1 MLLAAHVLP
10 AVWQLDGWKEER
22 VTGRVFGLVAALWIG
37 GAGTALAQV
46 RVATGRVADA
56 LTGAPVASGQVLV
69 RGTQT
74 TAPLREDGTFSIS
87 VSLSDV
93 TLLIRSV
100 GYKSTEVRIPAGQ
113 PSPTVSVQLQK
124 DVLQLEEVVV
134 TGQATRVE
142 RRNLANA
149 VATVDAEDV
158 AKVTMAS
165 IEHGL
170 QGKIAGA
177 DIQTNSGAPGG
188 GAQFRLRGVT
198 SINAQSEP
206 LYVVDGVIISNVA
219 IPSNQ
224 NAVTAA
230 SGGSNPALTQDAQ
243 VNRATDINPNDIE
256 SIEVLKGA
264 SASAIYGS
272 KASNGV
278 IVITTRRGRLG
289 APRFELSQRFGFS
302 ELSNKIGSRQF
313 ETLAEAT
320 DAFGPAAANFYTQGV
335 SFDHEELLA
344 HRRDL
349 SHETALSLA
358 GGSELTRYF
367 ASVLWKDDKGIIDNT
382 GFQKQALRV
391 NLDQTISDRFNVSF
405 GTNVIHTL
413 ARRGLTNND
422 NAGVSFFMVF
432 PFTPSFVDLGRNPDG
447 TFKQNPFVESNP
459 LQTAALMLNDED
471 VWRFVGTARASWDA
485 VRADAHRLQLIGN
498 GGVDYFAQENELLF
512 PPELQFEPADGQPGS
527 SLLSNSDNLN
537 YNFNANAVYT
547 YAPPAGG
554 ITATTSIGLNLETRD
569 LGIARIVARNLLPGQ
584 GNIDAGTNVQVRE
597 RRERVEDFGIFAQEE
612 LLMLDERL
620 FLTVGGRAD
629 QSSANSDTE
638 TLSWYPKASAS
649 YRFLFGGGVIDELK
663 ARVAYGESGNQPLFG
678 QKFTPLTGTNNIEG
692 LPTLVTEGTVGSADL
707 KPERQREIEGG
718 LDATLFGSRATL
730 ELTWYQK
737 NISNLLLERALAP
750 SSGFDTEIFN
760 GGKLRT
766 SGVEAALT
774 AAPVQSA
781 DASWIVRGTF
791 SKTSSRIK
799 ELPVPAF
806 TTGGFGVSLGAF
818 RIEQDSSAT
827 QIVGNDTL
835 PGGALVEKK
844 LGDATPDFKMS
855 WSSDFSWKSVN
866 LYFLWDWQKGS
877 DIINLTKLLYDFGA
891 NTADYDDI
899 VGQDGAGNDILKGDQ
914 RLTGWLDG
922 VTGNYI
928 EDGSYLKMREITLSV
943 NLPQSFITGFW
954 RGARSA
960 RLSVSGRN
968 LINIFDYTGHDPE
981 VSNFGSQNIARNID
995 VAPFPPSR
1003 SFWFSV
1009 SLGF

>member
-1 MLLAAHVLP
+1 MTRRVLA
-10 AVWQLDGWKEER
+10 
-22 VTGRVFGLVAALWIG
+22 LVGALWIG
-37 GAGTALAQV
+37 VGTSAAFAQV
-46 RVATGRVADA
+46 RVVSGRVTDA
-56 LTGAPVASGQVLV
+56 VTGAPVASGQVIV

-74 TAPLREDGTFSIS
+74 SAPLREDGTFSIGIQ
-87 VSLSDV
+87 LSDV
-93 TLLIRSV
+93 TILVRSV
-100 GYKSTEVRIPAGQ
+100 GYKSAEVRIPAGQ
-113 PSPTVSVQLQK
+113 PSPTVSLALQK
-124 DVLQLEEVVV
+124 DVLQLEEIVV

-142 RRNLANA
+142 RRNLAHA
-149 VATVDAEDV
+149 VATVDAEDIS
-158 AKVTMAS
+158 KVTMAS

-198 SINAQSEP
+198 SINGQSEP

-224 NAVTAA
+224 NAVTIAA
-230 SGGSNPALTQDAQ
+230 GGSNPSLTQDAQ
-243 VNRATDINPNDIE
+243 VNRAADLNPNDVE

-289 APRFELSQRFGFS
+289 APRVELSQRFGYS
-302 ELSNKIGSRQF
+302 DLSNKIGARQF

-320 DAFGPAAANFYTQGV
+320 AAWGPAAATYYTQGV
-335 SFDHEELLA
+335 SYDHEEQLA
-344 HRRDL
+344 SRNDL
-349 SHETALSLA
+349 SYETALSVA
-358 GGSELTRYF
+358 GGSEATRYF
-367 ASVLWKDDKGIIDNT
+367 ASGLWKNDAGIIDNT

-391 NLDQTISDRFNVSF
+391 NLDQTISSRFNVSF
-405 GTNVIHTL
+405 GTSVMHTL
-413 ARRGLTNND
+413 AQRGLTNND
-422 NAGVSFFMVF
+422 NSGTSFFMVL

-447 TFKQNPFVESNP
+447 TFKLNPFIESNP
-459 LQTAALMLNDED
+459 LQTAALMTNDED
-471 VWRFVGTARASWDA
+471 VWRFVGTARASWEM
-485 VRADAHRLQLIGN
+485 VRTDAHRIQLIGN

-512 PPELQFEPADGQPGS
+512 PTELQFEPADGQPGS
-527 SLLSNSDNLN
+527 SLLSNSDNVN
-537 YNFNANAVYT
+537 YNVNANAVYT
-547 YAPPAGG
+547 YSPPSGG
-554 ITATTSIGLNLETRD
+554 ITATTSMGLNLETRD
-569 LGIARIVARNLLPGQ
+569 LETARIVTRNLIPGQ

-597 RRERVEDFGIFAQEE
+597 RRERVEDFGLFAQEE
-612 LLMLDERL
+612 VLMMNERL
-620 FLTVGGRAD
+620 FLTVGARAD

-638 TLSWYPKASAS
+638 KLSWYPKASAS
-649 YRFLFGGGVIDELK
+649 YRFLFGGGMLDELK
-663 ARVAYGESGNQPLFG
+663 ARVAYGASGNQPLFG
-678 QKFTPLTGTNNIEG
+678 QKFTPLAGNLNIQG
-692 LPTLVTEGTVGSADL
+692 LPALVVEGTVGSTNL
-707 KPERQREIEGG
+707 KPERQREIETG

-730 ELTWYQK
+730 ELTWYRK
-737 NISNLLLERALAP
+737 DISDLLLERALAP

-766 SGVEAALT
+766 SGIEAALT

-781 DASWIVRGTF
+781 DASWIVRTTF

-799 ELPVPAF
+799 ELPADVPSF
-806 TTGGFGVSLGAF
+806 LTGGFGVSLGAF
-818 RIEQDSSAT
+818 RIQEDSSAT

-835 PGGALVEKK
+835 PGGALIEKK

-891 NTADYDDI
+891 NTADYDEDDG
-899 VGQDGAGNDILKGDQ
+899 GQLKGDK
-914 RLTGWLDG
+914 RLGGWLAG
-922 VTGNYI
+922 VTANYI
-928 EDGSYLKMREITLSV
+928 EDGSYLKMREVTLSV
-943 NLPQSFITGFW
+943 NLPQSFLAGFW

-960 RLSVSGRN
+960 RLSFSGRN

-981 VSNFGSQNIARNID
+981 VSNFGNQNIARNID

>member
-1 MLLAAHVLP
+1 MTRRVLALVGALWI
-10 AVWQLDGWKEER
+10 AVGTSAAFAQVR
-22 VTGRVFGLVAALWIG
+22 VVTGRV
-37 GAGTALAQV
+37 T
-46 RVATGRVADA
+46 DA
-56 LTGAPVASGQVLV
+56 VTRAPVASGQVTV
-69 RGTQT
+69 RGTT
-74 TAPLREDGTFSIS
+74 TSAPLREDGTFSIG
-87 VSLSDV
+87 VQLSDV
-93 TLLIRSV
+93 TILVRSV
-100 GYKSTEVRIPAGQ
+100 GYKSAELRIPAGQ
-113 PSPTVSVQLQK
+113 PSPTVSLALQK
-124 DVLQLEEVVV
+124 DVLQLEEIVV

-149 VATVDAEDV
+149 VATVDAEDIS
-158 AKVTMAS
+158 KVTMAS

-243 VNRATDINPNDIE
+243 VNRATDINPNDVE

-264 SASAIYGS
+264 AASAIYGS

-278 IVITTRRGRLG
+278 VVITTRRGRLG
-289 APRFELSQRFGFS
+289 APRFEISQRLGSFS
-302 ELSNKIGSRQF
+302 LANKIGSRQF

-320 DAFGPAAANFYTQGV
+320 GAFGPNAANFYTQGV
-335 SFDHEELLA
+335 SYDHEEQLA

-349 SHETALSLA
+349 SHETALSVS
-358 GGSELTRYF
+358 GGSEQTRYF
-367 ASVLWKDDKGIIDNT
+367 ASGLWKDDKGIIDNT

-391 NLDQTISDRFNVSF
+391 NLDQTISSRFNVSF

-413 ARRGLTNND
+413 SRRGLTNND

-432 PFTPSFVDLGRNPDG
+432 PFTPNFVDLSRNTDG
-447 TFKQNPFVESNP
+447 TFKLNPFIESNP
-459 LQTAALMLNDED
+459 LQTAALMTNDEE
-471 VWRFVGTARASWDA
+471 VWRFVGTARASWDL
-485 VRADAHRLQLIGN
+485 VRADAHRIQLIGN

-527 SLLSNSDNLN
+527 SLLSNSDNVN

-547 YAPPAGG
+547 FSPPSGG
-554 ITATTSIGLNLETRD
+554 ITATTSVGLNLETRD
-569 LGIARIVARNLLPGQ
+569 LEIARIVTRNLLPGQ

-612 LLMLDERL
+612 VLMLDER
-620 FLTVGGRAD
+620 FLLTLGARAD
-629 QSSANSDTE
+629 QSSAASDTE
-638 TLSWYPKASAS
+638 KLFWYPKASAS
-649 YRFLFGGGVIDELK
+649 YRFQLGGVIDELK
-663 ARVAYGESGNQPLFG
+663 ARLAYGESGNQPLFG
-678 QKFTPLTGTNNIEG
+678 QKFTPLTGTNNIQG
-692 LPTLVTEGTVGSADL
+692 LPTLVVEGTVGSADL
-707 KPERQREIEGG
+707 KPERQREIETG

-730 ELTWYQK
+730 ELTYYQK
-737 NISNLLLERALAP
+737 NISDLLLERALAP

-766 SGVEAALT
+766 SGIEAALT
-774 AAPVQSA
+774 AAPIQSA
-781 DASWIVRGTF
+781 DASWIVRSTF

-891 NTADYDDI
+891 NTADYDEDDG
-899 VGQDGAGNDILKGDQ
+899 GQLKGDK
-914 RLTGWLDG
+914 RLTGWLAG

-943 NLPQSFITGFW
+943 NLPQSFLAGFW

-960 RLSVSGRN
+960 RLSFSGRN
-968 LINIFDYTGHDPE
+968 LLNFFSYSGHDPE
-981 VSNFGSQNIARNID
+981 VSNFGNQNIARNID